1 MFISRSFSLLEID
14 FFNEDVFVTVIFIII
29 IIIINLFQFGF
40 KDNTK
45 HYD

>member
-14 FFNEDVFVTVIFIII
+14 FFNEDVFITVVF
-29 IIIINLFQFGF
+29 IIIINLFQFGL